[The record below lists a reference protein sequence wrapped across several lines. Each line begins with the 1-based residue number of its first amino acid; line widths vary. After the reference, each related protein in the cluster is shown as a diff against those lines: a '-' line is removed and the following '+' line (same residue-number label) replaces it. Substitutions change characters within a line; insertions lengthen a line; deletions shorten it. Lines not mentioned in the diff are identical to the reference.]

1 MAAWKCIGLSS
12 GRSCYVPCSYEM
24 TDLTK
29 CLLLRKDSS
38 YEMPALTK
46 WQLLP
51 DDSPMHFHA
60 AIPYS
65 GRRFG
70 TTSRFFLVAAGG
82 VPWEIKKIN
91 LV

>member
-1 MAAWKCIGLSS
+1 
-12 GRSCYVPCSYEM
+12 M
-24 TDLTK
+24 TV
-29 CLLLRKDSS
+29 
-38 YEMPALTK
+38 LTK

-70 TTSRFFLVAAGG
+70 TTPRVFLVAAGG
-82 VPWEIKKIN
+82 VPWKIKKIN
-91 LV
+91 PV